1 MKLGK
6 RPRSRGRLGS
16 QAQHPPASLPQRW
29 KVRHEGTVRGGW
41 VLFPIRVQAGK
52 MQSSPDF
59 KKDYV
64 QIANDTDYKSG
75 DRKSQRSALL
85 TRRQLTIRGTSIP
98 QKIPVSKYLSACT
111 RWSEERKQTQGPSAR
126 ILLSLI

>member
-1 MKLGK
+1 MKARCREDGSSSLSE
-6 RPRSRGRLGS
+6 SRQEKCRAL
-16 QAQHPPASLPQRW
+16 QIL
-29 KVRHEGTVRGGW
+29 
-41 VLFPIRVQAGK
+41 
-52 MQSSPDF
+52 

-85 TRRQLTIRGTSIP
+85 TRRRLTIRGTSIP
-98 QKIPVSKYLSACT
+98 QKIPVPKYLSACT

-126 ILLSLI
+126 VLFRLI